1 MIEHSLFFAITEL
14 GIPADD
20 FAENFYAA
28 GGVDGI
34 IGDEGPGS
42 TRVDITITE
51 RADDLETAIRTVAGW
66 VRAADPQARIE
77 TIEVEPTPELLGVAE
92 ARAAAA

>member
-1 MIEHSLFFAITEL
+1 MSEYSLCLIL
-14 GIPADD
+14 SGVSGSGND
-20 FAENFYAA
+20 FAEAFCEA

-34 IGDEGPGS
+34 VGGPDRRNQITIG
-42 TRVDITITE
+42 ITE
-51 RADDLETAIRTVAGW
+51 RADRLETAIRTVAGW

-92 ARAAAA
+92 ARAAA